1 MRSNNWTVTTLVPLK
16 GDNSPSPSRQL
27 LLCGAIALYFGSCFS
42 FSELW
47 IEDLVKESTLVS
59 LERTKQTYQ
68 NHQLKNGRS
77 RFSEWTVKVGRLFY
91 RPTCILC
98 SNPPDSQGQYHV
110 TIHDWKL
117 HHFSICCFCRTWCFH
132 QVWEAGSGE
141 GLSIAL
147 QAQELAMLVIGCIGI
162 FTDTFDAIRRLRD
175 GQSWNVQVL
184 FRLLSI
190 VMPT

>member
-16 GDNSPSPSRQL
+16 GDNSPSPSRQR
-27 LLCGAIALYFGSCFS
+27 LLCGAISLYFGSCFS

-47 IEDLVKESTLVS
+47 IKDLGREAS
-59 LERTKQTYQ
+59 LFCVERTTQTYQ

-98 SNPPDSQGQYHV
+98 SNPPDSQGQYHTWLKTPISRFAV
-110 TIHDWKL
+110 SK
-117 HHFSICCFCRTWCFH
+117 SFCRTWHFR

-141 GLSIAL
+141 GLSIPL
-147 QAQELAMLVIGCIGI
+147 QAQELAMLVIGCQEATTI
-162 FTDTFDAIRRLRD
+162 DHPCPCCQDDYYHRHP
-175 GQSWNVQVL
+175 S
-184 FRLLSI
+184 
-190 VMPT
+190 

>member
-27 LLCGAIALYFGSCFS
+27 LLCGAIALYFGPCFS

-47 IEDLVKESTLVS
+47 IKDLGREAS
-59 LERTKQTYQ
+59 LFCVERTTQTYQ

-98 SNPPDSQGQYHV
+98 SNPPDSQGQYH
-110 TIHDWKL
+110 
-117 HHFSICCFCRTWCFH
+117 TWLKTPPFLDLLFPKVFVELDVSARYGRQAAEKASVFPCKPRS
-132 QVWEAGSGE
+132 WLC
-141 GLSIAL
+141 LS
-147 QAQELAMLVIGCIGI
+147 
-162 FTDTFDAIRRLRD
+162 
-175 GQSWNVQVL
+175 
-184 FRLLSI
+184 
-190 VMPT
+190 